1 MREVVVLR
9 CSRELSFAEI
19 AEVTGA
25 PEGTL
30 KSRFHRAVAA
40 LREALARREGGSR

>member
-1 MREVVVLR
+1 MLR
-9 CSRELSFAEI
+9 CSRELTFAEI

-25 PEGTL
+25 PQGTL

-40 LREALARREGGSR
+40 LREALGPEQGKAR

>member
-1 MREVVVLR
+1 VVVLR
-9 CSRELSFAEI
+9 CARELSFAEI

-25 PEGTL
+25 PQGTL

-40 LREALARREGGSR
+40 LRHAVGRRQGRSR

>member
-1 MREVVVLR
+1 MREVIVLR

-25 PEGTL
+25 PQGTL

-40 LREALARREGGSR
+40 LREALGPDGGVAR

>member
-1 MREVVVLR
+1 MLR
-9 CSRELSFAEI
+9 CSRELTFAEI

-25 PEGTL
+25 PQGTL

-40 LREALARREGGSR
+40 LREALGPEPGRAR

>member
-1 MREVVVLR
+1 MLR

-19 AEVTGA
+19 AAVTGA

-40 LREALARREGGSR
+40 LRAALGRPGRDGR